1 MRKNTIFCPLNIWFR
16 MPLQG
21 GSVFVFVVLWTAS
34 RVSMLRRL
42 VWTTPMEV
50 ELPLMSTFQVTHPS
64 LWEAEQG
71 GFFFGEG

>member
-16 MPLQG
+16 MPLGG
-21 GSVFVFVVLWTAS
+21 GSVFVFVVLWTAPT
-34 RVSMLRRL
+34 VSMLRCW
-42 VWTTPMEV
+42 VWTMLMEV
-50 ELPLMSTFQVTHPS
+50 ELPLMSVFWVTLPS

>member
-1 MRKNTIFCPLNIWFR
+1 MRKNTIFCRISIWFR
-16 MPLQG
+16 MPLGG
-21 GSVFVFVVLWTAS
+21 GSVFLYVVLWTAP
-34 RVSMLRRL
+34 RVSMLRCL
-42 VWTTPMEV
+42 VWTTLMEV